1 MKHPATPC
9 PARLAGASLPDS
21 TSKTARSTL
30 PATPGGI
37 VSVEKITA
45 ELNQALVRLDL
56 APLRQAMDLLDQAAR
71 TVAHAA
77 QGTNRPEAAQAL
89 GFLDQTRQQLGQI
102 HQTVTAAKALVEQY
116 IANLAGGET
125 TAPTANTPPA
135 TSPLASKPVRT
146 NATSDKQTHVDA
158 ILATLPPPVPK
169 PNPSGKKTHG
179 RIVGSDEQVAS
190 AEDAESDEVW
200 QRLVAAGVPEKFKP
214 MSIDHAEMK
223 VALRMVKSGTKHV
236 ELVINNVPCRG
247 PWSCRTLLGLLL
259 PEGYTLT
266 VYGPNNYQG
275 TFSGGKKWSS

>member
-1 MKHPATPC
+1 M
-9 PARLAGASLPDS
+9 
-21 TSKTARSTL
+21 
-30 PATPGGI
+30 
-37 VSVEKITA
+37 SVEKITA
-45 ELNQALVRLDL
+45 ELNQVLVRLDL
-56 APLRQAMDLLDQAAR
+56 APLLHAVDLFDQAAR
-71 TVAHAA
+71 TLAHAA
-77 QGTNRPEAAQAL
+77 QGTSRPEAAQAL
-89 GFLDQTRQQLGQI
+89 GLLDQTKQQLGQLY
-102 HQTVTAAKALVEQY
+102 QTVTAAKALVEQY

-125 TAPTANTPPA
+125 TTPTANTPPVAAAA
-135 TSPLASKPVRT
+135 TSSLALKPAQT
-146 NATSDKQTHVDA
+146 NATSDKQTQVDA

-223 VALRMVKSGTKHV
+223 VALRMVKSGKKNV